1 VGGNGIEQWQRAR
14 QPEQKEAR
22 RAEILHAA
30 AEDFEELGLE
40 RMTLNGLARR
50 AGQAKSNLYRYFE
63 SLEEI
68 LLHLFLRDFDALLE
82 DLGLTVGAGG
92 AANRA
97 KNGAENEAKNRAA
110 NRAENRA
117 ENATGPGCPERLAEL
132 IAQRVEE
139 HPRFA
144 ALLAEL
150 SGVMER
156 PLSHE
161 VADRFKRE
169 IAARATQLSAW
180 MRAALPGLGPDEAA
194 QAILAMH
201 AMIAGYWPMARP
213 SPVMEGVLAQPEL
226 QHLRVRFRPAFAATL
241 AAYLRG
247 LTSGNA

>member
-1 VGGNGIEQWQRAR
+1 MGGNGIEQWQRAR

-22 RAEILHAA
+22 RAEILQAA

-82 DLGLTVGAGG
+82 NLGPTVGAGG

-97 KNGAENEAKNRAA
+97 A
-110 NRAENRA
+110 NVA
-117 ENATGPGCPERLAEL
+117 ENATTPRCPERLAEL

-169 IAARATQLSAW
+169 IAARSARLSAW
-180 MRAALPGLGPDEAA
+180 MRSALPGLGPDEAA

-201 AMIAGYWPMARP
+201 AMIAGYWPMGRP

-226 QHLRVRFRPAFAATL
+226 QHLRVHFRPAFAATL

-247 LTSGNA
+247 LTGSNAQT